1 MIAEEKKIWK
11 IREQLEDLTE
21 ENYKQFN
28 EKLLPGV
35 KHIIGVRLPAL
46 RKIAKETA
54 KSNYSE
60 YLNEA
65 GTMFGE
71 ASYHEEFMVWGLV
84 IAYIKADRSEVE
96 RHLDEFVPKINN
108 WAVCDCFCS
117 TLKDADKYQ
126 AEYWDFIETYF
137 TSNKEYEARF
147 AAVMLLGHFV
157 KREYLKES
165 IRRLESITQQG
176 YYAKMAV
183 AWAVSVYFAAF
194 PDEMLAYLQDGH
206 KLDEFTYKKS
216 LQKITESY
224 RVDKEMKKII
234 KEMRQRG

>member
-65 GTMFGE
+65 GTMLGE

-108 WAVCDCFCS
+108 WAVCDSCVTSYKFMQLVHDANLRQSMSRRGNCWDNAPQES
-117 TLKDADKYQ
+117 FYGHMKDEIHISKCKDFEALRAEIDRWMDYYNNDRYQ
-126 AEYWDFIETYF
+126 WKLAKLSPNEYY
-137 TSNKEYEARF
+137 EY
-147 AAVMLLGHFV
+147 V
-157 KREYLKES
+157 KTGLYPLR
-165 IRRLESITQQG
+165 I
-176 YYAKMAV
+176 
-183 AWAVSVYFAAF
+183 F
-194 PDEMLAYLQDGH
+194 
-206 KLDEFTYKKS
+206 
-216 LQKITESY
+216 
-224 RVDKEMKKII
+224 
-234 KEMRQRG
+234 

>member
-65 GTMFGE
+65 GTMLGE

-126 AEYWDFIETYF
+126 TEYWDFIEPYF
-137 TSNKEYEARF
+137 TSDKEYEARF

-165 IRRLESITQQG
+165 IKRLESITQQG

-194 PDEMLAYLQDGH
+194 PDEMLTYLQDGH

>member
-1 MIAEEKKIWK
+1 MKRILLRIKNTK
-11 IREQLEDLTE
+11 QDLR
-21 ENYKQFN
+21 Q
-28 EKLLPGV
+28 
-35 KHIIGVRLPAL
+35 
-46 RKIAKETA
+46 
-54 KSNYSE
+54 S
-60 YLNEA
+60 
-65 GTMFGE
+65 
-71 ASYHEEFMVWGLV
+71 
-84 IAYIKADRSEVE
+84 
-96 RHLDEFVPKINN
+96 
-108 WAVCDCFCS
+108 CF
-117 TLKDADKYQ
+117 
-126 AEYWDFIETYF
+126 WDI
-137 TSNKEYEARF
+137 
-147 AAVMLLGHFV
+147 FV

-194 PDEMLAYLQDGH
+194 PDEMLTYLQDGH

>member
-65 GTMFGE
+65 GTMLGE

-126 AEYWDFIETYF
+126 TEYWDFIEPYF
-137 TSNKEYEARF
+137 TSDKEYEARF

>member
-1 MIAEEKKIWK
+1 MNRKSQKEIQVTTHMVRQFLQEN
-11 IREQLEDLTE
+11 EDTGYRDFHS
-21 ENYKQFN
+21 N
-28 EKLLPGV
+28 LLPGV
-35 KHIIGVRLPAL
+35 DNVMGIRLPVL
-46 RKIAKETA
+46 RKFAKQLSGMDWQEWFEQADDQWYEETM
-54 KSNYSE
+54 
-60 YLNEA
+60 LR
-65 GTMFGE
+65 
-71 ASYHEEFMVWGLV
+71 GLV
-84 IAYIKADRSEVE
+84 SAYAKMECKE
-96 RHLDEFVPKINN
+96 RLTYVAKFVPDNNN
-108 WAVCDCFCS
+108 WAVC
-117 TLKDADKYQ
+117 
-126 AEYWDFIETYF
+126 WDFIETYF
-137 TSNKEYEARF
+137 TSNKESEARF

-194 PDEMLAYLQDGH
+194 PDEMLTYLQDGH

-234 KEMRQRG
+234 KDMRQRG